1 MLQLTPHALLSPFA
15 RRAMTLIAAVTL
27 TACTSV
33 DNDPADPQRTG
44 VFLDAAVAGLNYE
57 TDTSSG
63 ITNADG
69 QFNFIAGEM
78 VTFSIGD
85 LELPAVPGEDIV
97 TPLDLFGAS
106 DVDDTRVVNLSRLL
120 QSLDTDANP
129 DNGIDLPHAE
139 LTDGA
144 TTLANIDFAS
154 PEFDVQADVALSS
167 TISSYTALVDTDTAT
182 AHLTQ
187 SLIENNL
194 ISDGCT
200 ADHPFVGRSSELSN
214 LAHGV
219 SGTVT
224 VLDDCTLEVTNF
236 NYDGGGPA
244 VFFYAANDRDFRN
257 FTAIIG
263 PRLNGQRWVN
273 NTLVLPIPEG
283 TTLDDFNSLS
293 VWCQDFNANF
303 GDVFIGNT

>member
-1 MLQLTPHALLSPFA
+1 M
-15 RRAMTLIAAVTL
+15 
-27 TACTSV
+27 
-33 DNDPADPQRTG
+33 
-44 VFLDAAVAGLNYE
+44 FLDAAVAGLSYE
-57 TDTSSG
+57 TETLSG
-63 ITNADG
+63 ITNAAG

-85 LELPAVPGEDIV
+85 LELPAVSGESIV
-97 TPLDLFGAS
+97 TPLDLFGAN
-106 DVDDTRVVNLSRLL
+106 DVTDTRVVNVSRLL

-129 DNGIDLPHAE
+129 DNGIDLPFAE
-139 LTDGA
+139 LSNGNS
-144 TTLANIDFAS
+144 TLADIDLAS
-154 PEFDVQADVALSS
+154 PEFDEQADIALSS
-167 TISSYTALVDTDTAT
+167 TVSSYTALVDAETAT

-194 ISDGCT
+194 ISDDCS
-200 ADHPFVGRSSELSN
+200 ADHPFVGRSAELSTI
-214 LAHGV
+214 AHGV

-244 VFFYAANDRDFRN
+244 VFFFAAIDGDYRN
-257 FTAIIG
+257 YSAIIG

-273 NTLVLPIPEG
+273 NTLLLPIPEG

-293 VWCQDFNANF
+293 VWCQDFNVNF
-303 GDVFIGNT
+303 GDVFLGNT